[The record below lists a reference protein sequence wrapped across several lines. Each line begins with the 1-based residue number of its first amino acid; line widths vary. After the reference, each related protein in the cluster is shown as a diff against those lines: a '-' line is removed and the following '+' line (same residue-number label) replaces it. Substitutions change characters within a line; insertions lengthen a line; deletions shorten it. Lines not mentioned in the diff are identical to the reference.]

1 MSTGPEGET
10 SEGLHGGKSCDFFA
24 WTMPRQLLITLICY
38 LDDHVHW
45 TIWLSQTRDM
55 QRRSREELNS
65 MLDENDKLLSDLE
78 AKEMEL
84 QWRECR
90 LQLRRSQIE
99 IEKKKLL
106 RDLTEV
112 SKI

>member
-1 MSTGPEGET
+1 
-10 SEGLHGGKSCDFFA
+10 
-24 WTMPRQLLITLICY
+24 
-38 LDDHVHW
+38 
-45 TIWLSQTRDM
+45 
-55 QRRSREELNS
+55 